1 MYMRWIKLIIVA
13 LVLLLPLALASGQT
27 LDKRALLCGDL
38 GDADCQILL
47 QNDAVMDGVN
57 AFAVDAATTL
67 DVQAPEPDAMS
78 LAMTMSGGMAFSQE
92 TMDAILA
99 MEDSLMNMGMQVSS
113 EVTIAMLDTLIAG
126 MSARLSADIQI
137 ASQDGVEDMSLN
149 LLIKDGVVILNA
161 AAVAEATGESMGG
174 LEWFGID
181 ATGLFTLLAEESDM
195 HSAMTSDEGMSGV
208 SEMMMAQAVTRL
220 ADSQVNG
227 VPVAVFEI
235 DQNLDQFMGLLD
247 TGATAAVADSASTLT
262 ATMRQY
268 IGLDD
273 YYTHR
278 AEIHIASVDEALM
291 ASMAMSMTMN
301 FSDFN
306 LPVAVEIPED
316 AFVFPLEFLLQM
328 GG

>member
-1 MYMRWIKLIIVA
+1 MNMRWIKLILVA

-78 LAMTMSGGMAFSQE
+78 LAMDMSGNMAFSQE
-92 TMDAILA
+92 TMDAALA
-99 MEDSLMNMGMQVSS
+99 MQDSLMNMAMQATS
-113 EVTIAMLDTLIAG
+113 EATFAMLDTLIAG

-149 LLIKDGVVILNA
+149 MLIKDGVVILNA

-181 ATGLFTLLAEESDM
+181 ATGLFTLLAEELDM
-195 HSAMTSDEGMSGV
+195 HSAMTSDKGMSGV

-220 ADSQVNG
+220 ADSVVNG

-278 AEIHIASVDEALM
+278 AEIHIASADEALM
-291 ASMAMSMTMN
+291 ASMAMSMTMD